1 MDGSVLGF
9 DETTKEGAIR
19 TENGDRFVFSEDD
32 WKGDRPPKAG
42 DKVDF
47 VAKDDKATEIY
58 LLKGSFNAPD
68 LSGISD
74 KLGTAESRAE
84 MLEAVKSNQ
93 AVGLFLQKPH
103 VAGAGLIILGWLFAG
118 HLLLI
123 TAVGDAFEAMDQ
135 MNDFARLTGG
145 DTGIGFFRM
154 IGVLS
159 LLLFYLI
166 PIFAGWLIY
175 KSFHDQ
181 ETSKHKRRGAFA
193 GLALPILVPIIAFI
207 FIFIGLPGP
216 IRSVIMEGGRRAANS
231 GMTLGDLIDID
242 FPWFLMISGGVL
254 IVLQML
260 GIVKSFG
267 GSEQSAP

>member
-1 MDGSVLGF
+1 MDGSILGF
-9 DETTKEGAIR
+9 DEDTKTGAIR
-19 TENGDRFVFSEDD
+19 AENGDRYPFSLDD
-32 WKGDRPPKAG
+32 WNGERDPKAG

-47 VAKDDKATEIY
+47 VAKDDRATEIY

-68 LSGISD
+68 LSGISE

-123 TAVGDAFEAMDQ
+123 TAVGDAFDAMGQ
-135 MNDFARLTGG
+135 MNEFARLTGG
-145 DTGIGFFRM
+145 DTGIGLFRM
-154 IGVLS
+154 IGILS

-166 PIFAGWLIY
+166 PVFAGWLIY
-175 KSFHDQ
+175 QSYHDQ
-181 ETSKHKRRGAFA
+181 ETSKQKRRAAFA
-193 GLALPILVPIIAFI
+193 GLALPIIIPIVAFI

-216 IRSVIMEGGRRAANS
+216 IRSIISEGGRQAANS
-231 GMTLGDLIDID
+231 GMTLGDMIDID
-242 FPWFLMISGGVL
+242 FPWFLMIAGGVL
-254 IVLQML
+254 IVLQMM

-267 GSEQSAP
+267 DTK

>member
-1 MDGSVLGF
+1 MDGSILGF
-9 DETTKEGAIR
+9 DEDTKTGAIR
-19 TENGDRFVFSEDD
+19 AENGDRYPFSLDD
-32 WKGDRPPKAG
+32 WNGERAPKAG

-47 VAKDDKATEIY
+47 VAKDNRATEIY
-58 LLKGSFNAPD
+58 LLKGSFTAPD
-68 LSGISD
+68 LAGIGD

-123 TAVGDAFEAMDQ
+123 TAVGDAFDAMGQ
-135 MNDFARLTGG
+135 MNEFARLTGG
-145 DTGIGFFRM
+145 DTGIGLFRM
-154 IGVLS
+154 IGILS

-166 PIFAGWLIY
+166 PVFAGWLIY
-175 KSFHDQ
+175 HSYHDQ
-181 ETSKHKRRGAFA
+181 ETSKHKRRAAFA
-193 GLALPILVPIIAFI
+193 GLALPIVVPIIAFI

-216 IRSVIMEGGRRAANS
+216 IRSIITEGGRQAANS
-231 GMTLGDLIDID
+231 GMTLGDLVDID
-242 FPWFLMISGGVL
+242 FPWFLMIAGGML
-254 IVLQML
+254 IALQMM

-267 GSEQSAP
+267 EIK